1 MLFRLLVV
9 EPLSRELLGPVLVSG
24 GVTGEGAPELGLSE
38 AVVPVEGLFS
48 EAVVP
53 VEGLLSE
60 VVVPV
65 EGLFSE
71 AVFSVEGLFSEEVVP
86 VERLLSA
93 ALVLFSEL

>member
-1 MLFRLLVV
+1 MLFRLLVA

-24 GVTGEGAPELGLSE
+24 GVTGEGAPELGL
-38 AVVPVEGLFS
+38 S

-86 VERLLSA
+86 VEGLLSA